1 MGDQFFIKKPKKS
14 SKLSSK
20 YHSLFLLLLI
30 AKTLIDISVL
40 LSSSMLLAINKP
52 RIEAL
57 IILFSPQNQ

>member
-14 SKLSSK
+14 SK
-20 YHSLFLLLLI
+20 LLLI